1 MEHLVGLAVDI
12 DLEAGR
18 SLHGDVVLSV
28 HGDHGY
34 LAQHVEE
41 RHGLGVGVLL
51 YVVGHLVGRHLHDGF
66 LCHHLHALQVEAVV
80 DGLEFKAVGVV
91 DRSLGQSC
99 EGGYSEDRDGK
110 HLPAFD
116 IAFHCL
122 AILFGWDAAKQRPA
136 KQGLT
141 RP

>member
-1 MEHLVGLAVDI
+1 MEHLVGLAVDV
-12 DLEAGR
+12 DLEVGGPF
-18 SLHGDVVLSV
+18 HGDVVLSV

-41 RHGLGVGVLL
+41 RHRLGVGVLL

-66 LCHHLHALQVEAVV
+66 LCHDLHALQVEAVV
-80 DGLEFKAVGVV
+80 DGLEFKAVGGV

-110 HLPAFD
+110 RMLAFD

-122 AILFGWDAAKQRPA
+122 AIFLGGTLQAASR
-136 KQGLT
+136 
-141 RP
+141 